1 MLLGPSLPGGPSE
14 FELLSNGPRG
24 MTAAYLPLVTRRAQK
39 SDYIEPPGECN
50 VTLKSPYFQSPLANI
65 SKSRMTLSIS
75 ALVSLC
81 LVLLTWPITL
91 QSRATLSG
99 DVVAQSALTDP
110 PRQSN
115 GLTDVVQWDNYTLFV
130 NNQRVL
136 L

>member
-1 MLLGPSLPGGPSE
+1 M
-14 FELLSNGPRG
+14 
-24 MTAAYLPLVTRRAQK
+24 
-39 SDYIEPPGECN
+39 
-50 VTLKSPYFQSPLANI
+50 TLKSPYFQSPLANI